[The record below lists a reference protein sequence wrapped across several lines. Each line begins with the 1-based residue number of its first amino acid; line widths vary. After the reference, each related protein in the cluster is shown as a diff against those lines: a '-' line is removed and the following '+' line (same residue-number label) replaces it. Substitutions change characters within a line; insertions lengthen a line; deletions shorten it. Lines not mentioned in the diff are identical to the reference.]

1 MRLDLA
7 DALRRHLLQRF
18 PADRDYPRAALH
30 AAGMPPLVATFL
42 ERALDR
48 WLEIERDQ
56 LRSEWFDFDDPTVQE
71 AEARFFDTLAKTARV
86 PAEAW
91 KATLGG
97 AVDLVVRFLTIP
109 ARALTDALFEGD
121 SEPLPTP
128 EIRRRLRLFAAYL
141 YFPEVAAA
149 YLDKKQPDTLDP
161 ATLYDL
167 LDRIDRR
174 IVVEY
179 RPDDWLALLAPL
191 FALAR
196 TVPAFDGVPASLL
209 VRFFRAKGY
218 DAVADRLEPLSGT
231 TVDEPALRRILVEEI
246 GEPEIVPPSTP
257 EIAPPREPEIAPVRA
272 PEIEEPPVEEP
283 EIEERP
289 SDTPEIAPPSRT
301 PEVPPPDA
309 PEEDVP
315 EVEDPEPD
323 EPEIEEPPA
332 EDTDEPEAEVP
343 PHDEPRTTDH
353 GPNQVPLWQRFA
365 RDPAPADPEDEE
377 DDAPAP
383 LWQRF
388 SSGASPGPP
397 PAPRLPAPAP
407 TAALPERAA
416 SAPAP
421 RTDTLDALEARV
433 LGPTPPSKRARFVKH
448 LFRSDAGKYATVLH
462 ALDAA
467 GSWTEASQI
476 IARDVF
482 RPFKVNIYGEH
493 AVDFTDAVESRFRR

>member
-1 MRLDLA
+1 MPLDLP

-48 WLEIERDQ
+48 WLELEREQ
-56 LRSEWFDFDDPTVQE
+56 LRSDWFDFDDPAVQQ
-71 AEARFFDTLAKTARV
+71 AEARFFDALARTARV

-97 AVDLVVRFLTIP
+97 AVDLVVRFLTVP

-128 EIRRRLRLFAAYL
+128 EIRRRLSLFAAYL

-149 YLDKKQPDTLDP
+149 YLDKKQPATLDP

-174 IVVEY
+174 IVADY
-179 RPDDWLALLAPL
+179 RPDDWLVLLAPL
-191 FALAR
+191 FTLAR

-209 VRFFRAKGY
+209 QRFFRAKGH
-218 DAVADRLEPLSGT
+218 DDIADDLEPHVGA
-231 TVDEPALRRILVEEI
+231 TVDEATLRALLAPEAAEVPTPEI
-246 GEPEIVPPSTP
+246 ETPREPEIVPPSTP
-257 EIAPPREPEIAPVRA
+257 EIQEPPAETPEITPPSEVPEIEEPPAE

-283 EIEERP
+283 
-289 SDTPEIAPPSRT
+289 
-301 PEVPPPDA
+301 
-309 PEEDVP
+309 
-315 EVEDPEPD
+315 D
-323 EPEIEEPPA
+323 EPE
-332 EDTDEPEAEVP
+332 PEAP
-343 PHDEPRTTDH
+343 PPTDDA
-353 GPNQVPLWQRFA
+353 PVPLWQRFT
-365 RDPAPADPEDEE
+365 REPEPAGPDE
-377 DDAPAP
+377 DDEAPAP

-388 SSGASPGPP
+388 APGAATPAAPQNLAPP
-397 PAPRLPAPAP
+397 PPSV
-407 TAALPERAA
+407 RAE
-416 SAPAP
+416 S
-421 RTDTLDALEARV
+421 LDVLEARV
-433 LGPTPPSKRARFVKH
+433 LGPTSPEQRSRFIKH
-448 LFRSDAGKYATVLH
+448 LFRGDGGKYATVLH

-467 GSWTEASQI
+467 ETWTEASRT

-493 AVDFTDAVESRFRR
+493 AVAFTDAVEGRFRR